1 MKTKLMVTAVL
12 LSLFSAKVGA
22 ADSMVGQSHKYITFT
37 IFTILFLASLSI
49 TWVASRKNNS
59 AGDFY
64 TAGGQIGPLQNGL
77 AIAGDYLSAA
87 AFLGVSGLIALYGFD
102 GVNYLIGFFVAFIPV
117 LLLVA
122 EPCRNLGRYT
132 LGDVLAWRN
141 GFRATKFVAAIS
153 SVIVALFYMVPQ
165 IVGGAVIVRALIGIP
180 YEVSVI
186 AVGVLMLIYVAF
198 GGMRATTV
206 VQVTKAV
213 LLISCC
219 FILVVL
225 SWLPFGFN
233 GLAFLNTLTADPRLQ
248 QYVMSLATDP
258 MFSPQDA
265 GQRFL
270 EAGLY
275 LKKPLEQVS
284 LGLALLLGTAAMPHV
299 LMRFFAVR
307 NSTDA
312 RKSVLW
318 GMLFIGVCHLFIIVI
333 GFACAHY
340 LGADAVKT
348 ADKGGNL
355 AAPLLAQY
363 LGGGAN
369 SLGGNFLLALVA
381 AISFATIVAVVAGLT
396 LAAASAMAHDVYV
409 GAIKNGVAAER
420 QQVAAAKIATLLMAV
435 VAVIAGIE
443 AKGQNVAHLVGLGYA
458 VAASANLPALVMS
471 LYWRRCNTAG
481 VIAGIVGGTVLAI
494 TMVMV
499 SPSMTY
505 PLQQRAVLESQLKAL
520 NADETHAE
528 STSLARRS
536 LEAQIKAIP
545 DNATSIV
552 GLKAPLI
559 ELSNPGIV
567 SVPAGFLLVILF
579 SLLFRD
585 ERSERLWKELAVRR
599 ELGTQ
604 LTATD

>member
-1 MKTKLMVTAVL
+1 MITPIRIAATLVAASSSYSYAASGNAVVSEGHKGITFIIFAVL
-12 LSLFSAKVGA
+12 F
-22 ADSMVGQSHKYITFT
+22 I
-37 IFTILFLASLSI
+37 ASLGI
-49 TWVASRKNNS
+49 TWFASKKNHS

-64 TAGGQIGPLQNGL
+64 TAGGGIGPLQNGL

-102 GVNYLIGFFVAFIPV
+102 GVNYVIGFFVAFIPV

-122 EPCRNLGRYT
+122 EPCRNLGKYT
-132 LGDVLAWRN
+132 LGDVLAWRTA
-141 GFRATKFVAAIS
+141 FRQTKIAAAIS

-180 YEVSVI
+180 YEISVC
-186 AVGVLMLIYVAF
+186 AVGALMLIYVAF

-219 FILVVL
+219 LILVIL
-225 SWLPFGFN
+225 SWLPFGMNPFGLFN
-233 GLAFLNTLTADPRLQ
+233 ALIDNPTLQ
-248 QYVMSLATDP
+248 HYVMKLVNDP
-258 MFSPQDA
+258 VMTPQA
-265 GQRFL
+265 ASQRFL

-275 LKKPLEQVS
+275 LKNPLEQVS

-307 NSTDA
+307 TATAA

-318 GMLFIGVCHLFIIVI
+318 GMLFIGGCHLLIIFI

-340 LGADAVKT
+340 IGGDVVKA

-355 AAPLLAQY
+355 AAPLLAQF
-363 LGGGAN
+363 LGGGAT
-369 SLGGNFLLALVA
+369 SFGGNFLLALVA

-409 GAIKNGVAAER
+409 GAIRNGIASER
-420 QQVAAAKIATLLMAV
+420 QQVVAARVATLLMAMI
-435 VAVIAGIE
+435 AVLAGIA
-443 AKGQNVAHLVGLGYA
+443 AKGQNVAYLVGLGYA

-471 LYWRRCNTAG
+471 LYWHRCNTAG
-481 VIAGIVGGTVLAI
+481 VLAGIIGGTVLSIA
-494 TMVMV
+494 MVLV
-499 SPSMTY
+499 SPGMSY
-505 PLQQRAVLESQLKAL
+505 PLQQKAQLQTQLQVLTMSNPQPSPILDKQKAEL
-520 NADETHAE
+520 QDQIDAIPPDA
-528 STSLARRS
+528 TSL
-536 LEAQIKAIP
+536 
-545 DNATSIV
+545 V

-559 ELSNPGIV
+559 TLNNPGIISIPV
-567 SVPAGFLLVILF
+567 GFLLVIVF
-579 SLLFRD
+579 SLLFKD
-585 ERSERLWKELAVRR
+585 ERALRLWPELAIRR
-599 ELGTQ
+599 EFGSRIQ
-604 LTATD
+604 

>member
-1 MKTKLMVTAVL
+1 MKTKYLLAVTIL
-12 LSLFSAKVGA
+12 TLFSATANA
-22 ADSMVGQSHKYITFT
+22 ADTMVGQGHKYMTFT
-37 IFTILFLASLSI
+37 IFTLLFLASLSI
-49 TWVASRKNNS
+49 TWIASRKNSS

-141 GFRATKFVAAIS
+141 GFRATKFVAAVS

-186 AVGVLMLIYVAF
+186 AVGMLMLIYVAF
-198 GGMRATTV
+198 GGMRATTA

-233 GLAFLNTLTADPRLQ
+233 GLAFLNTLTADHRLQ
-248 QYVMSLATDP
+248 QYVMSLVNDP
-258 MFSPQDA
+258 SFTPQEA

-318 GMLFIGVCHLFIIVI
+318 SMLFIGVCHLFIIVI

-340 LGADAVKT
+340 LGADAVKA

-363 LGGGAN
+363 LGGGAE
-369 SLGGNFLLALVA
+369 SFAGNFLLALVA

-409 GAIKNGVAAER
+409 GAIKNGVATER

-471 LYWRRCNTAG
+471 LYWKRCNTAG

-494 TMVMV
+494 VMVMV

-505 PLQQRAVLESQLKAL
+505 PLHQRAVLEGQLKTRAAEQANTPSRQAL
-520 NADETHAE
+520 Q
-528 STSLARRS
+528 
-536 LEAQIKAIP
+536 AQINAIP
-545 DNATSIV
+545 DDATSIV

-567 SVPAGFLLVILF
+567 SVPVGFLLVIVF

-585 ERSERLWKELAVRR
+585 ERAERLWPELAVRR
-599 ELGTQ
+599 ELGPQ
-604 LTATD
+604 LK

>member
-1 MKTKLMVTAVL
+1 MKTKYL
-12 LSLFSAKVGA
+12 LAATILTLFSATTNA
-22 ADSMVGQSHKYITFT
+22 ANTMVGHDHKYMTFT
-37 IFTILFLASLSI
+37 IFTVLFLASLSI
-49 TWVASRKNNS
+49 TWIASRKNSS

-141 GFRATKFVAAIS
+141 GFRATKFVAAVS

-165 IVGGAVIVRALIGIP
+165 IVGGAVIIRALIGIP

-186 AVGVLMLIYVAF
+186 AVGMLMLIYVAF
-198 GGMRATTV
+198 GGMRATTA

-233 GLAFLNTLTADPRLQ
+233 GLAFLNTLTADHRLQ
-248 QYVMSLATDP
+248 QYVMSLVTDP
-258 MFSPQDA
+258 SFSPQEA

-318 GMLFIGVCHLFIIVI
+318 SMLFIGVCHLFIIVI

-340 LGADAVKT
+340 LGADALKA
-348 ADKGGNL
+348 ADNGGNL

-363 LGGGAN
+363 LGGGAE
-369 SLGGNFLLALVA
+369 SFAGNFLLALVA

-396 LAAASAMAHDVYV
+396 LASASAMAHDVYV
-409 GAIKNGVAAER
+409 GAIKNGVATER
-420 QQVAAAKIATLLMAV
+420 QQVSAAKIATLLMTV

-471 LYWRRCNTAG
+471 LYWKRCNTAG

-494 TMVMV
+494 VMVMV

-505 PLQQRAVLESQLKAL
+505 PLHQRSVLEGQLKTLVAEQENAPSRQAL
-520 NADETHAE
+520 Q
-528 STSLARRS
+528 
-536 LEAQIKAIP
+536 AQINAIP
-545 DNATSIV
+545 DDATSIV

-567 SVPAGFLLVILF
+567 SVPAGFLLVIVF
-579 SLLFRD
+579 SLFFRD
-585 ERSERLWKELAVRR
+585 ERAERLWPELAIRR
-599 ELGTQ
+599 EFGPQ
-604 LTATD
+604 LK

>member
-1 MKTKLMVTAVL
+1 MKTKYL
-12 LSLFSAKVGA
+12 LASTILTLFSATANA
-22 ADSMVGQSHKYITFT
+22 ADTMVGQGHKYMTFT
-37 IFTILFLASLSI
+37 IFTLLFLASLSI
-49 TWVASRKNNS
+49 TWIASRKNSS

-141 GFRATKFVAAIS
+141 GFRATKFVAAVS

-186 AVGVLMLIYVAF
+186 AVGMLMLIYVAF
-198 GGMRATTV
+198 GGMRATTA

-233 GLAFLNTLTADPRLQ
+233 GLAFLNTLTADHRLQ
-248 QYVMSLATDP
+248 QYVMSLVNDP
-258 MFSPQDA
+258 SFTPQEA

-318 GMLFIGVCHLFIIVI
+318 SMLFIGVCHLFIIVI

-340 LGADAVKT
+340 LGADAVKA

-363 LGGGAN
+363 LGGGAE
-369 SLGGNFLLALVA
+369 SFAGNFLLALVA

-409 GAIKNGVAAER
+409 GAIKNGVATER

-435 VAVIAGIE
+435 MAVIAGIE

-471 LYWRRCNTAG
+471 LYWKRCNTAG

-494 TMVMV
+494 VMVMV

-505 PLQQRAVLESQLKAL
+505 PLHQRAVLEGQLKTLAAEQANAPSRQAL
-520 NADETHAE
+520 Q
-528 STSLARRS
+528 
-536 LEAQIKAIP
+536 AQINAIP
-545 DNATSIV
+545 DDATSIV

-567 SVPAGFLLVILF
+567 SVPVGFLLVIVF

-585 ERSERLWKELAVRR
+585 ERAERLWPELAVRR
-599 ELGTQ
+599 ELGPQ
-604 LTATD
+604 LK

>member
-1 MKTKLMVTAVL
+1 MKMKWLIAASI
-12 LSLFSAKVGA
+12 LSLFSATANA
-22 ADSMVGQSHKYITFT
+22 ADTMVGQGHKYMTFA
-37 IFTILFLASLSI
+37 IFTVLFLASLSI
-49 TWVASRKNNS
+49 TWIASRKNSS

-141 GFRATKFVAAIS
+141 GFRATKFVAAVS

-186 AVGVLMLIYVAF
+186 AVGMLMLIYVAF
-198 GGMRATTV
+198 GGMRATTA

-233 GLAFLNTLTADPRLQ
+233 GLAFLNTLTADHRLQ
-248 QYVMSLATDP
+248 QYVMSLVTDP
-258 MFSPQDA
+258 SFSPQEA

-318 GMLFIGVCHLFIIVI
+318 SMLFIGVCHLFIIVI

-340 LGADAVKT
+340 LGADAVKA

-363 LGGGAN
+363 LGGGAE
-369 SLGGNFLLALVA
+369 SFAGNFLLALVA

-409 GAIKNGVAAER
+409 GAMKNGVATER

-494 TMVMV
+494 VMVMV
-499 SPSMTY
+499 SPSMSY
-505 PLQQRAVLESQLKAL
+505 PLHQRAVLEGQLKTL
-520 NADETHAE
+520 VADEAHAS
-528 STSLARRS
+528 STLAARQA
-536 LEAQIKAIP
+536 LQTQIEAIP

-567 SVPAGFLLVILF
+567 SVPAGFLLVIVF

-585 ERSERLWKELAVRR
+585 ERSERLWPELAVRR
-599 ELGTQ
+599 ELGPQ
-604 LTATD
+604 LK